1 MNFATHIDFLIF
13 GNGSVGNDVF
23 MSYSYNSI
31 SYTLKEMYD
40 DGTIAN
46 LRPTPAGGAWED
58 DQWLD
63 FSDPATLAAWEE
75 RHGYTLVVET
85 PQPQDT
91 DTVKHDESVVL
102 VDGVPTQTW
111 TARPWNAAEVAERAA
126 AANAVTLQA
135 DTAAYLTK
143 LKEAIDALAV
153 LLAADTTAGSIRH
166 NASVMVCTSSSRRFS
181 ISPVCSCSLP
191 DQQLSIKCT
200 KSLRCNSFRNA
211 ISMRLVRQLR
221 AADNTNCSTR
231 QPTIHP
237 IYMARLSPDTPV
249 AISIK
254 CLQTNTKNKEAPTCN
269 IPVKA
274 YTIIGIRKPQEIFQ
288 SHFIHFPILIQT
300 KILSFFHSPVP
311 SHPPSAHK

>member
-1 MNFATHIDFLIF
+1 MMHAQII
-13 GNGSVGNDVF
+13 
-23 MSYSYNSI
+23 
-31 SYTLKEMYD
+31 

-102 VDGVPTQTW
+102 VDGVPTQKW

-153 LLAADTTAGSIRH
+153 LLADDTTAGSIRQ
-166 NASVMVCTSSSRRFS
+166 VMGPAGAAAGTG
-181 ISPVCSCSLP
+181 
-191 DQQLSIKCT
+191 
-200 KSLRCNSFRNA
+200 SLRA
-211 ISMRLVRQLR
+211 LK
-221 AADNTNCSTR
+221 A
-231 QPTIHP
+231 
-237 IYMARLSPDTPV
+237 
-249 AISIK
+249 
-254 CLQTNTKNKEAPTCN
+254 QTNTAVVTAAS
-269 IPVKA
+269 VKA
-274 YTIIGIRKPQEIFQ
+274 LIDLNITLAQRSIDDAQAGRRVARQTLRLARAMVCDYTSTDVGAP
-288 SHFIHFPILIQT
+288 
-300 KILSFFHSPVP
+300 
-311 SHPPSAHK
+311 

>member
-1 MNFATHIDFLIF
+1 M
-13 GNGSVGNDVF
+13 VRR
-23 MSYSYNSI
+23 I
-31 SYTLKEMYD
+31 S
-40 DGTIAN
+40 
-46 LRPTPAGGAWED
+46 R
-58 DQWLD
+58 
-63 FSDPATLAAWEE
+63 SE
-75 RHGYTLVVET
+75 RKYKA
-85 PQPQDT
+85 PSNW
-91 DTVKHDESVVL
+91 KHVI
-102 VDGVPTQTW
+102 
-111 TARPWNAAEVAERAA
+111 N
-126 AANAVTLQA
+126 
-135 DTAAYLTK
+135 
-143 LKEAIDALAV
+143 
-153 LLAADTTAGSIRH
+153 TAGSIRH
-166 NASVMVCTSSSRRFS
+166 NASVMVCTSSSRRFN

-221 AADNTNCSTR
+221 AADNTSCSTR

-274 YTIIGIRKPQEIFQ
+274 YTIIGIRKPQEISQ

-300 KILSFFHSPVP
+300 KILSFFHFPFP
-311 SHPPSAHK
+311 SHPPSAHEQQITAHRKQLTPKCRHTQLRRRSKVYHTAVAYNFHHYSCHIFPAAAFRRMKVSVPHQDNLLPLHPIHPMQHIAVARQISQHHTSHGKPFRLLQHNAVTFSHNKRTHTVSFGPQRHRIPVLKHPAYLRKKRLVIEP